1 MEKTT
6 SKPAARAAPRG
17 SAAKP
22 AAAVKNAAM
31 AIVKAA
37 KGGAAGRARAPQT
50 AAAPAG
56 GEAARPALVRDSF
69 TMPEGEYA
77 VLAAVKQACLKAGV
91 EVKKSELLRIGVALV
106 GRLDMATLRQVLDS
120 LPQLKTGR
128 PPGN

>member
-1 MEKTT
+1 M
-6 SKPAARAAPRG
+6 AWAAAPNSVPKAEVRAPRAG
-17 SAAKP
+17 AAKP
-22 AAAVKNAAM
+22 AAAVKTTAM

-37 KGGAAGRARAPQT
+37 KGGPAGR
-50 AAAPAG
+50 AAAPA
-56 GEAARPALVRDSF
+56 AAEGPRPALVRDSF
-69 TMPEGEYA
+69 TMPESEYA

-128 PPGN
+128 PPAS

>member
-1 MEKTT
+1 
-6 SKPAARAAPRG
+6 
-17 SAAKP
+17 
-22 AAAVKNAAM
+22 M

-37 KGGAAGRARAPQT
+37 RGGAAGRARAPE
-50 AAAPAG
+50 AAPAG
-56 GEAARPALVRDSF
+56 ADAARPALVRDSF

-128 PPGN
+128 PPAS